1 MPLSDDSFSLGS
13 DDGES
18 DGSNSMSS
26 YEIYAEDDTHDQPK
40 HHSESDSADGYAS
53 TDEGFHQPKRKQSS
67 SNSPPRRQ
75 ILKLGAGS
83 KRSGGKQRYTRET
96 GWEKTRSWGQ
106 FGSKADP
113 VTLPSNVTQAELG
126 KLLRPGAAHARS
138 RPRKIQHPG
147 SNNLRAENRS
157 HAAKAAYRIS
167 KAPAAGTM
175 LKRLNSQL
183 KKVKA
188 GFMYAPKNLK
198 RNATAQCGT
207 RRIRPPDKI
216 MVQSSELTVRM
227 EDGEPKMHCG
237 ACGLYLTRAATRDIC
252 GVGEHLTGPPH
263 LAAME
268 RKRAKNAKTVRLH
281 RQLASMPEE
290 ESASVGLEPATL
302 AKRITAI
309 TTLAAAG
316 IAPSKVECTASGPL
330 RSLIEGDGISTG
342 GPNGLRTQIPAA
354 RTQTIEEVKE
364 ALSQRICE
372 YLRSKQQEHPKSQTN
387 IGASGVNTLLT
398 WSCSPAD
405 RARALNRACRRC
417 RRPEPRGA
425 GEDDS
430 ACKYPAFIK
439 SRCHSGDAM
448 LCSYYFYFYFYF

>member
-113 VTLPSNVTQAELG
+113 VTLPSDATQAELG

-316 IAPSKVECTASGPL
+316 IAPCYAVT
-330 RSLIEGDGISTG
+330 IS
-342 GPNGLRTQIPAA
+342 IS
-354 RTQTIEEVKE
+354 I
-364 ALSQRICE
+364 SI
-372 YLRSKQQEHPKSQTN
+372 SS
-387 IGASGVNTLLT
+387 
-398 WSCSPAD
+398 
-405 RARALNRACRRC
+405 
-417 RRPEPRGA
+417 
-425 GEDDS
+425 
-430 ACKYPAFIK
+430 F
-439 SRCHSGDAM
+439 
-448 LCSYYFYFYFYF
+448 